1 MDAPNSGSLD
11 WTLGEVRTLMS
22 QGTHLTEYYGVYQ
35 KHIIGMLLGFDVLY
49 EVVLR
54 GSLCAASLNYL
65 DKHREAQVSSV
76 CSSPFE
82 NVK

>member
-54 GSLCAASLNYL
+54 GSL
-65 DKHREAQVSSV
+65 
-76 CSSPFE
+76 
-82 NVK
+82 